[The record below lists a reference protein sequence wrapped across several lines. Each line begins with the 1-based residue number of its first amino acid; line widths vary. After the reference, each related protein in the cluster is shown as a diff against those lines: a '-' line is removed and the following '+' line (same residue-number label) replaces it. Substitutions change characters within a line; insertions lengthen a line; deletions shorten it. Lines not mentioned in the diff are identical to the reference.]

1 MSLNPSD
8 APRDRLPIL
17 VVILAL
23 TIFLPGMGWG
33 IPHANSAE
41 RTHAW
46 GNDDEVP
53 LAPLAEMYN
62 TFIAAQPGRNFAY
75 PWFHYFLVASADT
88 PYFAY
93 LYAKGELRHPGGAYP
108 FGLADPVTAFVNLTW
123 IGRAVS
129 MVLGLAVVLGAYYA
143 GRSLWGRRAGLLSGV
158 FAMLL
163 FPVAYYAK
171 LGNLDVPVLGWTSLG
186 LAVCALCLRQG
197 LTVRRGI
204 YLGAF
209 VALAAASKD
218 QSVGSFMFLVPTLLL
233 LQAWTGM
240 PDRLWG
246 WTSKLAGLA
255 AATLAFVLV
264 YVMASGIP
272 VDPGRYKEHVMHT
285 FELGTTTTG
294 PLLRYP
300 ATFAGYIAQGKDLS
314 GYLVDVM
321 SWPLLIAAGVG
332 IALALRRDRRSL
344 LLLLSPLGLFL
355 ILIPV
360 RFCKIH
366 YLIPVALPLTFFAAY
381 AFEQGLRARR
391 EIRLF
396 AGAAAAG
403 VAVLM
408 LLQIVDLTHDM
419 LHDSRYAAGI
429 WLDQNTHRGD
439 RIIDFAPDMRNPA
452 LRADIHLI
460 KVDRRELSLST
471 IEEAQPEFL
480 LIIPDD
486 TDQDRNR
493 VEWRYGPHAIHSDY
507 LSEEAYGKLVDG

>member
-1 MSLNPSD
+1 
-8 APRDRLPIL
+8 
-17 VVILAL
+17 
-23 TIFLPGMGWG
+23 
-33 IPHANSAE
+33 
-41 RTHAW
+41 
-46 GNDDEVP
+46 
-53 LAPLAEMYN
+53 
-62 TFIAAQPGRNFAY
+62 
-75 PWFHYFLVASADT
+75 
-88 PYFAY
+88 
-93 LYAKGELRHPGGAYP
+93 
-108 FGLADPVTAFVNLTW
+108 
-123 IGRAVS
+123 
-129 MVLGLAVVLGAYYA
+129 
-143 GRSLWGRRAGLLSGV
+143 
-158 FAMLL
+158 
-163 FPVAYYAK
+163 
-171 LGNLDVPVLGWTSLG
+171 
-186 LAVCALCLRQG
+186 
-197 LTVRRGI
+197 
-204 YLGAF
+204 
-209 VALAAASKD
+209 
-218 QSVGSFMFLVPTLLL
+218 MFLVPTLLL

-240 PDRLWG
+240 PDRLWV
-246 WTSKLAGLA
+246 WTSKLAGLT
-255 AATLAFVLV
+255 AATLVFVLV

-272 VDPGRYKEHVMHT
+272 FDPGRYKQHVIHT
-285 FELGTTTTG
+285 LDLGTTTTG
-294 PLLRYP
+294 LFLRYP
-300 ATFAGYIAQGKDLS
+300 ATLTGYASQARDLS

-344 LLLLSPLGLFL
+344 LLLLSPLGFFL

-507 LSEEAYGKLVDG
+507 LSEEAYGKLVDGSLGYRLVAQFQSPRLFPWLNRPFLSYCTVNPPIQIFARQDRAVGAPELRAWEAPPYYPKYVRVHELTTDRLAGRVR